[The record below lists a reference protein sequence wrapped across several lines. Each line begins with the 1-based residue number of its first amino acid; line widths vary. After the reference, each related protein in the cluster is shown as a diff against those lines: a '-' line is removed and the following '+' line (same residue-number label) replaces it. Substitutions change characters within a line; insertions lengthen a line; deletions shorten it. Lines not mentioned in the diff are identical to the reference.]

1 MTPHALSLVALS
13 ALVLGIYD
21 VARKHAVRDN
31 SAVDVL
37 LWSSAAGFAAFL
49 LATLAGGGAAALA
62 DAACATSS
70 TRLML
75 AGKVALVGA
84 SWAAVFLAM
93 RRLPI
98 SLAAP
103 VRATAPLWTL
113 LGAIALYGEAPGPWR
128 ALGMVLMV
136 AGYVALASL
145 GTREGFS
152 WRGRDM
158 GLVVLGTLLGAASA
172 LYDKFLLARAGL
184 PPATVQL
191 HFSAGLV
198 LLYAAVWT
206 VRRLLFPRESRTPFA
221 WRWTIPVTGAL
232 LILSDAL
239 YFRAVALPGADI
251 SLVSVF
257 RRSSAVVA
265 FLAGG
270 LLFRDLN
277 LRRKGLALLL
287 VLLGAAFAALG

>member
-1 MTPHALSLVALS
+1 MDIAIPVALS
-13 ALVLGIYD
+13 ALALGLYD

-37 LWSSAAGFAAFL
+37 LWSSVAGLAAFL
-49 LATLAGGGAAALA
+49 AVAGCGGTLA
-62 DAACATSS
+62 DAARATAHQ
-70 TRLML
+70 RLL
-75 AGKVALVGA
+75 LSIKVALVGA
-84 SWAAVFLAM
+84 SWAAEFLAM

-113 LGAIALYGEAPGPWR
+113 LGAIALFGETPGPWR
-128 ALGMVLMV
+128 ALGMLLMV
-136 AGYVALASL
+136 AGYVALATI
-145 GTREGFS
+145 GTREGWS
-152 WRGRDM
+152 WRGREM

-172 LYDKFLLARAGL
+172 LYDKFLLARLGL

-198 LLYAAVWT
+198 LLYGAAWLA
-206 VRRLLFPRESRTPFA
+206 RRARWPRAERTPFA
-221 WRWTIPVTGAL
+221 WRWTVPLTGAL
-232 LILSDAL
+232 LVLSDAL
-239 YFRAVALPGADI
+239 YFHAVAQPGAAI

-257 RRSSAVVA
+257 RRSSVVVA

-287 VLLGAAFAALG
+287 VLAGAVLAALG

>member
-1 MTPHALSLVALS
+1 MNIALPVVLS
-13 ALVLGIYD
+13 AIALGLYD
-21 VARKHAVRDN
+21 VSRKHAVRDN

-37 LWSSAAGFAAFL
+37 LWSSVAGLAAFL
-49 LATLAGGGAAALA
+49 SVAGLGGTLA
-62 DAACATSS
+62 DAMQATARQ
-70 TRLML
+70 RLLL
-75 AGKVALVGA
+75 AVKVALVGA
-84 SWAAVFLAM
+84 SWAAEFLAM

-113 LGAIALYGEAPGPWR
+113 FGAIALYGEVPGPWR
-128 ALGMVLMV
+128 ALGMLLMV
-136 AGYVALASL
+136 AGYVVLATI
-145 GTREGFS
+145 GTNEGWS
-152 WRGRDM
+152 WRGREM
-158 GLVVLGTLLGAASA
+158 GLIVLGTLLGAASA
-172 LYDKFLLARAGL
+172 LYDKFLLGRIA
-184 PPATVQL
+184 PTTVQL

-198 LLYAAVWT
+198 LLYGAVWFA
-206 VRRLLFPRESRTPFA
+206 RRALWPRTARTPFA
-221 WRWTIPVTGAL
+221 WRWTITLTGAL
-232 LILSDAL
+232 LVLSDAL
-239 YFRAVALPGADI
+239 YFHAVAQPGAAI

-287 VLLGAAFAALG
+287 VLAGAVLAALC

>member
-1 MTPHALSLVALS
+1 MTPSLLLFVALS
-13 ALVLGIYD
+13 ALALGLYD

-37 LWSSAAGFAAFL
+37 LWSSAAGLAAFL
-49 LATLAGGGAAALA
+49 IVAGCCGELAGAAR
-62 DAACATSS
+62 ATAGQ
-70 TRLML
+70 RCLL
-75 AGKVALVGA
+75 AGKVAIVGA
-84 SWAAVFLAM
+84 SWAAEFLAM

-113 LGAIALYGEAPGPWR
+113 LGAIALYGEVPGPWR
-128 ALGMVLMV
+128 AFGMLLMV
-136 AGYVALASL
+136 AGYVALAAI
-145 GTREGFS
+145 GTREGWS
-152 WRGRDM
+152 WRGREM

-172 LYDKFLLARAGL
+172 LYDKFLLARLGL
-184 PPATVQL
+184 PPTTVQL

-198 LLYAAVWT
+198 LLYGAAWLA
-206 VRRLLFPRESRTPFA
+206 RRGLWPRAARTPFP

-239 YFRAVALPGADI
+239 YFRAVAQPGAAI

-257 RRSSAVVA
+257 RRSSVVVA

-270 LLFRDLN
+270 LLYRDRN

-287 VLLGAAFAALG
+287 VLSGAILAALG

>member
-1 MTPHALSLVALS
+1 MSLSLLLFIALS
-13 ALVLGIYD
+13 ALALGAYD
-21 VARKHAVRDN
+21 VVRKHAVRDN

-37 LWSSAAGFAAFL
+37 LWSSAAGLVAFL
-49 LATLAGGGAAALA
+49 IVVGCGGALA
-62 DAACATSS
+62 ESVQAT
-70 TRLML
+70 TAQRCLL
-75 AGKVALVGA
+75 AGKVVLVGA
-84 SWAAVFLAM
+84 SWAAEFLAM

-113 LGAIALYGEAPGPWR
+113 LGAIALYGEVPGPWR
-128 ALGMVLMV
+128 ALGMLLMV
-136 AGYVALASL
+136 AGYVALAAI
-145 GTREGFS
+145 GTREGWS
-152 WRGRDM
+152 WHGREM

-172 LYDKFLLARAGL
+172 LYDKFLLARLGL
-184 PPATVQL
+184 PPTTVQL

-198 LLYAAVWT
+198 LLYGAVWLA
-206 VRRLLFPRESRTPFA
+206 RRALWPRAERTPFA

-239 YFRAVALPGADI
+239 YFRAVAQPGAAI

-257 RRSSAVVA
+257 RRSSVVVA

-270 LLFRDLN
+270 LLYRDRN

-287 VLLGAAFAALG
+287 VLSGAILAALG

>member
-1 MTPHALSLVALS
+1 MSPSILLFVALS
-13 ALVLGIYD
+13 ALTLGLYD

-37 LWSSAAGFAAFL
+37 LWSSVAGLVAFL
-49 LATLAGGGAAALA
+49 AVAGCGGTLA
-62 DAACATSS
+62 DAARATAHQ
-70 TRLML
+70 RLLL
-75 AGKVALVGA
+75 AAKVALVGA
-84 SWAAVFLAM
+84 SWAAEFLAM

-113 LGAIALYGEAPGPWR
+113 LGAIALFGETPGPWR
-128 ALGMVLMV
+128 ALGMLLMV
-136 AGYVALASL
+136 AGYVALATI
-145 GTREGFS
+145 GTREGWS
-152 WRGRDM
+152 WRGREM

-172 LYDKFLLARAGL
+172 LYDKFLLARID
-184 PPATVQL
+184 PATVQL
-191 HFSAGLV
+191 HFCAGLV
-198 LLYAAVWT
+198 LLYGAAWLA
-206 VRRLLFPRESRTPFA
+206 RRALWPRAERTPFA
-221 WRWTIPVTGAL
+221 WRWTIALTGAL
-232 LILSDAL
+232 LVLSDAL
-239 YFRAVALPGADI
+239 YFHAVAQPGAAI

-257 RRSSAVVA
+257 RRASAVVA

-287 VLLGAAFAALG
+287 VLAGAALAALG

>member
-1 MTPHALSLVALS
+1 MPSLLLFVALS
-13 ALVLGIYD
+13 ALALGLYD
-21 VARKHAVRDN
+21 VVRKHAVRDN
-31 SAVDVL
+31 SAADVL
-37 LWSSAAGFAAFL
+37 LWSSAAGLAAFL
-49 LATLAGGGAAALA
+49 IVAGCGGALA
-62 DAACATSS
+62 EATRA
-70 TRLML
+70 TAGQRCLL
-75 AGKVALVGA
+75 AGKVAIVGA
-84 SWAAVFLAM
+84 SWAAEFLAM

-113 LGAIALYGEAPGPWR
+113 LGAIALYGEVPGPWR
-128 ALGMVLMV
+128 AFGMLLMV
-136 AGYVALASL
+136 AGYVARAAI
-145 GTREGFS
+145 GTREGWS
-152 WRGRDM
+152 WRGREM

-172 LYDKFLLARAGL
+172 LYDKFLLARLGL
-184 PPATVQL
+184 PPTTVQL

-198 LLYAAVWT
+198 LLYGTIWLARRALWTRAA
-206 VRRLLFPRESRTPFA
+206 RTPFA

-239 YFRAVALPGADI
+239 YFRAVAQPGAAI

-257 RRSSAVVA
+257 RRSSVVVA

-270 LLFRDLN
+270 LLYRDRN

-287 VLLGAAFAALG
+287 VLSGALLAALG

>member
-1 MTPHALSLVALS
+1 MTHHALLLVALS

-21 VARKHAVRDN
+21 VSRKHAVRGN

-49 LATLAGGGAAALA
+49 VATLAAGGAAALA
-62 DAACATSS
+62 DAARATPS
-70 TRLML
+70 TRLLL

-84 SWAAVFLAM
+84 SWAAEFLAM
-93 RRLPI
+93 RSLPI

-113 LGAIALYGEAPGPWR
+113 LGAVALYGEAPGPWR
-128 ALGMVLMV
+128 SLGMVLMV

-145 GTREGFS
+145 GNREGFS
-152 WRGRDM
+152 WHGRDM

-206 VRRLLFPRESRTPFA
+206 VRRTLFPRASRTPFA
-221 WRWTIPVTGAL
+221 WRWTIPLTGAL

-239 YFRAVALPGADI
+239 YFRAVALPGTDI

-257 RRSSAVVA
+257 RRSSPVVA
-265 FLAGG
+265 FLVGG

-277 LRRKGLALLL
+277 LRRKALALLL
-287 VLLGAAFAALG
+287 VLLGAALAALG

>member
-1 MTPHALSLVALS
+1 MERFLPNIAIPVALS
-13 ALVLGIYD
+13 ALALGLYD
-21 VARKHAVRDN
+21 VVRKHAVREN

-49 LATLAGGGAAALA
+49 AVAGCGGTLA
-62 DAACATSS
+62 DAARATAHQ
-70 TRLML
+70 RLL
-75 AGKVALVGA
+75 LSGKVALVGA
-84 SWAAVFLAM
+84 SWAAEFLAM

-128 ALGMVLMV
+128 ALGMLLMV
-136 AGYVALASL
+136 AGYVALAAI
-145 GTREGFS
+145 GTREGLS
-152 WRGRDM
+152 WRGREM

-172 LYDKFLLARAGL
+172 LYDKFLLARID
-184 PPATVQL
+184 PATVQL

-198 LLYAAVWT
+198 LLYGAVWLA
-206 VRRLLFPRESRTPFA
+206 RRALWPRAERTPFA
-221 WRWTIPVTGAL
+221 WRWTIPLTGAL
-232 LILSDAL
+232 LVLSDAL
-239 YFRAVALPGADI
+239 YFRAVAQPGAAI

-257 RRSSAVVA
+257 RRASAVVA

-287 VLLGAAFAALG
+287 VLAGAALAALG

>member
-1 MTPHALSLVALS
+1 MNVAIPVALS
-13 ALVLGIYD
+13 ALALGLYD
-21 VARKHAVRDN
+21 VSRKHAVREN

-37 LWSSAAGFAAFL
+37 LWSSVAGLAAFL
-49 LATLAGGGAAALA
+49 AAAGCGGALP
-62 DAACATSS
+62 DAARATAAQ
-70 TRLML
+70 RLLL
-75 AGKVALVGA
+75 AGKVALVGT

-103 VRATAPLWTL
+103 VRATAPLWTI
-113 LGAIALYGEAPGPWR
+113 LGAIALYGEMPGPWR
-128 ALGMVLMV
+128 ALGMLLMV
-136 AGYVALASL
+136 AGYVALAAL
-145 GTREGFS
+145 GTREGWS
-152 WRGRDM
+152 WRGREM

-172 LYDKFLLARAGL
+172 LYDKFLLARLGL

-198 LLYAAVWT
+198 LLYGAVWL
-206 VRRLLFPRESRTPFA
+206 VRRALWTRTERTPFA
-221 WRWTIPVTGAL
+221 WRWTIPLTGAL

-239 YFRAVALPGADI
+239 YFHAVAQPGAAI

-257 RRSSAVVA
+257 RRSSVVVA
-265 FLAGG
+265 FVAGG

-287 VLLGAAFAALG
+287 VLAGAVLAALG

>member
-1 MTPHALSLVALS
+1 MSSSILLFVALS
-13 ALVLGIYD
+13 ALTLGLYD

-37 LWSSAAGFAAFL
+37 LWSSVAGLAAFL
-49 LATLAGGGAAALA
+49 AVAGCGGTLA
-62 DAACATSS
+62 DAARATARQ
-70 TRLML
+70 RLL
-75 AGKVALVGA
+75 LSIKVALVGA
-84 SWAAVFLAM
+84 SWAAEFLAM

-113 LGAIALYGEAPGPWR
+113 LGAIALYGETPGPWR
-128 ALGMVLMV
+128 ALGMLLMV
-136 AGYVALASL
+136 AGYVALAAI
-145 GTREGFS
+145 GTREGWS
-152 WRGRDM
+152 WRGREM

-172 LYDKFLLARAGL
+172 LYDKFLLARLGL

-198 LLYAAVWT
+198 LLYGTVWLA
-206 VRRLLFPRESRTPFA
+206 RRALWPRAERTPFA
-221 WRWTIPVTGAL
+221 WRWTVPLTGVL
-232 LILSDAL
+232 LVLSDAL
-239 YFRAVALPGADI
+239 YFHAVARPGAAI

-257 RRSSAVVA
+257 RRSSVVVA

-287 VLLGAAFAALG
+287 VLAGAALAALG